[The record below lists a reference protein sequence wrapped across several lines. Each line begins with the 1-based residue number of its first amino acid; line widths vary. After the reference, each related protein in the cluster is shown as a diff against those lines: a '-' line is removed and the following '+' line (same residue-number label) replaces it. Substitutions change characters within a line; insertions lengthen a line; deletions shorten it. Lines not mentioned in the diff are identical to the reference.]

1 MFKFHSVGV
10 IQIFLFLC
18 LLSLNSWSGFLLI
31 LHYFASD
38 WNFDVSWKF
47 WLPTFLKI
55 YYSTSIFTTNS
66 KSISMRVLGT
76 GGRDINIECS
86 KQLHTMKIIP
96 FTCLGK
102 AGRFWQCK
110 SDLKFKNEILVY

>member
-1 MFKFHSVGV
+1 
-10 IQIFLFLC
+10 
-18 LLSLNSWSGFLLI
+18 
-31 LHYFASD
+31 
-38 WNFDVSWKF
+38 
-47 WLPTFLKI
+47 
-55 YYSTSIFTTNS
+55 
-66 KSISMRVLGT
+66 MRVLGT